1 MVDCPRPGGT
11 MTRLIPRLTRRRRPL
26 IVVGIVI
33 PLATATAL
41 AVALPASAANV
52 LTNGGFESGNLSGW
66 SCSLGSVVTS
76 PVHTGG
82 FALQGAASSS
92 DNAQCTQTV
101 SVQPN
106 TAYTLSGWVR
116 GNYTYIGITG
126 GASTWTPGGTSYT
139 KLTVPFT
146 TTAGQTSV
154 QVYLHGWY
162 GQGTYNADDISLDGP
177 GGTTPTTAPPTTT
190 RPPTTA
196 PPTTRPPTTAPPT

>member
-1 MVDCPRPGGT
+1 
-11 MTRLIPRLTRRRRPL
+11 MTRLIPRSRRRSL
-26 IVVGIVI
+26 IILGTVL

-41 AVALPASAANV
+41 AIAAPASAANILV
-52 LTNGGFESGNLSGW
+52 NGGLESGNLSGW

-76 PVHTGG
+76 PVHTGTY
-82 FALQGAASSS
+82 AMQGAASNS

-106 TAYTLSGWVR
+106 TAYTLSGWLR

-146 TTAGQTSV
+146 TT
-154 QVYLHGWY
+154 
-162 GQGTYNADDISLDGP
+162 
-177 GGTTPTTAPPTTT
+177 
-190 RPPTTA
+190 
-196 PPTTRPPTTAPPT
+196 